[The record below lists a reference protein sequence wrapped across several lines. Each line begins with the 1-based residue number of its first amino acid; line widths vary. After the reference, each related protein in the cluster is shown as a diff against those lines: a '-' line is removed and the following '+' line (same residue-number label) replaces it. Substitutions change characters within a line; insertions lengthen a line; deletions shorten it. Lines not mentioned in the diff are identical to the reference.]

1 MTQSKLI
8 TLAEGQ
14 RDEEIFSTRHNSKTY
29 QLRQHLR
36 SKNDQAESITSL
48 VGETVEKHDRSIENP
63 NLNDDLFQD

>member
-48 VGETVEKHDRSIENP
+48 VGETVEKHD
-63 NLNDDLFQD
+63 

>member
-1 MTQSKLI
+1 MTQSKLKTI
-8 TLAEGQ
+8 AEGQ

-29 QLRQHLR
+29 QLRHPLR

-63 NLNDDLFQD
+63 NLNDDLFQE